1 MHSNSLCNFTDNMT
15 KSEGA
20 GALLSAPLSNTVRSE
35 VKFWRGQ
42 KYQIDQNGDQA
53 GYKYL
58 SDDFSLQMIGR
69 TYERQFY
76 HVYRSR
82 LESLKPRVEEA
93 ARQKFGASVKIRSLC
108 DLGNDDET
116 DEGKV
121 LVIGTTFKNQELK
134 PSILKEISE
143 DNEID
148 VQPINRKK
156 VSNIY
161 IELFNTGFRK
171 SKLF

>member
-1 MHSNSLCNFTDNMT
+1 MRSL
-15 KSEGA
+15 
-20 GALLSAPLSNTVRSE
+20 
-35 VKFWRGQ
+35 
-42 KYQIDQNGDQA
+42 
-53 GYKYL
+53 
-58 SDDFSLQMIGR
+58 LQ
-69 TYERQFY
+69 
-76 HVYRSR
+76 
-82 LESLKPRVEEA
+82 LDL
-93 ARQKFGASVKIRSLC
+93 GASVKIRSLC
-108 DLGNDDET
+108 DLGNDDES

-161 IELFNTGFRK
+161 L
-171 SKLF
+171 

>member
-1 MHSNSLCNFTDNMT
+1 MT
-15 KSEGA
+15 KYEGA

-42 KYQIDQNGDQA
+42 KHQSDQNGDQS

-108 DLGNDDET
+108 DLGNDEEMDVI
-116 DEGKV
+116 DKKV
-121 LVIGTTFKNQELK
+121 LVIGTTFKIQELK

-156 VSNIY
+156 VNIIFY
-161 IELFNTGFRK
+161 Y
-171 SKLF
+171 SK